1 MYSIDLFNLVY
12 NQITNNKKQVASVI
26 LLQLMQ
32 FSYSMQYLLSYILD
46 SYDAELLNVSIRRIR
61 LFSRILLNRK
71 NRRKF
76 NL

>member
-32 FSYSMQYLLSYILD
+32 FSYSMQYLLSYGPTQVKCR
-46 SYDAELLNVSIRRIR
+46 LLISGIFDTINFQHFLEMLEIM
-61 LFSRILLNRK
+61 LHNF
-71 NRRKF
+71 
-76 NL
+76 